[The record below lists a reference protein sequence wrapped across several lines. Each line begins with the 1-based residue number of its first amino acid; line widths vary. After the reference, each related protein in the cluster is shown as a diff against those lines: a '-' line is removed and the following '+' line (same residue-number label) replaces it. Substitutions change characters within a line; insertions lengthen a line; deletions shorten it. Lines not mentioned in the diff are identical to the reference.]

1 MIHILMLLYYNILS
15 IPLRIAILDP
25 SLLEQSSSRH
35 VGNGTAD
42 LYETI
47 GFSTD
52 VKGLPGLMKKING
65 WGDPGSRNRAG
76 WCWVIDGDEWR

>member
-1 MIHILMLLYYNILS
+1 MYILS

-25 SLLEQSSSRH
+25 SLLEQSTSRH

-42 LYETI
+42 LYESI

-52 VKGLPGLMKKING
+52 VKGMPALMKKING
-65 WGDPGSRNRAG
+65 WGDPGN
-76 WCWVIDGDEWR
+76 